1 MRKMDYVI
9 FILFSFVLLTAF
21 LSLESEKRINSL
33 VFMVF
38 STTTLGILFI
48 YVGALYAGVFQLLV
62 YAGVLTVLF
71 SATSYFLESE
81 SIIEVQNEEVVAS
94 E

>member
-1 MRKMDYVI
+1 MDYVI

-33 VFMVF
+33 AFMVF
-38 STTTLGILFI
+38 STSTLGILFI

-81 SIIEVQNEEVVAS
+81 SILEVQNNEVKVN